1 LFLSEMKLNNM
12 LNNHCQE
19 KLEILKTLYK
29 FDSLHRFP
37 SEDCQKVL
45 EAKKYQSED
54 FTFELISY
62 FSTIA
67 GYSSWGKR
75 ALRWN
80 YEQISAAEKLL
91 EKSFFET
98 FPKFAE
104 LGKIVTEKNTP
115 KLYNQLLLHDLM
127 RLTLLD
133 VISEMKS
140 LKQKQTELAN

>member
-1 LFLSEMKLNNM
+1 M

-29 FDSLHRFP
+29 FDSLHQFP

-45 EAKKYQSED
+45 KAKKNQSED
-54 FTFELISY
+54 FMFELISY

-80 YEQISAAEKLL
+80 YEQITAAEKLL
-91 EKSFFET
+91 EKSFFEA

-104 LGKIVTEKNTP
+104 LKQTVTEKNTP

-133 VISEMKS
+133 VISEIKD
-140 LKQKQTELAN
+140 LKQKQTMLVN